1 MFITDREQALRNAL
15 QLHFPNSVLNVCIW
29 HVDKNI
35 VANCR
40 RAFAP
45 DGEEW
50 KLFMEEWHRLAYCPD
65 ESAYDEN
72 WARLMKLLKERSQV
86 VEYLQKNILPH
97 RQLFMTAWAGKL
109 AHLGNI
115 SSSRAE
121 SGHSFIKKYILTNR
135 MNMAKVFLT
144 LSGEVDRQLE
154 QIVSRQSHEMTKW
167 LSHVPSAL
175 RPLHGKI
182 SCYASSLAKE
192 QYQKLKQM
200 DKEGGDQENPCSG
213 TFTTSMGIPCAH
225 RMKDI
230 LEQKGQ
236 LEPDDFHLQWHL
248 RYNPEADVSTIP
260 LFPG

>member
-1 MFITDREQALRNAL
+1 MPKVFITDREQALRNAL
-15 QLHFPNSVLNVCIW
+15 QLHFPNLVLNVCIW

-35 VANCR
+35 VANCQ

-50 KLFMEEWHRLAYCPD
+50 KSFMEEWHRLAYCPD

-97 RQLFMTAWAGKL
+97 QQLFMTAWAGKS

-144 LSGEVDRQLE
+144 LSGAVD
-154 QIVSRQSHEMTKW
+154 
-167 LSHVPSAL
+167 
-175 RPLHGKI
+175 
-182 SCYASSLAKE
+182 
-192 QYQKLKQM
+192 
-200 DKEGGDQENPCSG
+200 
-213 TFTTSMGIPCAH
+213 
-225 RMKDI
+225 
-230 LEQKGQ
+230 
-236 LEPDDFHLQWHL
+236 
-248 RYNPEADVSTIP
+248 
-260 LFPG
+260 